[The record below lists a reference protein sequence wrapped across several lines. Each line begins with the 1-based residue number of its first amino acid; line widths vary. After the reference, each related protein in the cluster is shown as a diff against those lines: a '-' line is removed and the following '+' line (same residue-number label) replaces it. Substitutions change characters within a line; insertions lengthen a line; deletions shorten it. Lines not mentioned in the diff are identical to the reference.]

1 MSQVFVLN
9 KFIPYLRTQLDAL
22 GYTEHSDEFDQD
34 NIAATVIDKTYM
46 ITPRG
51 LTSSRS
57 SHTSYEW
64 TFPVNITLWFRG
76 YRTPSDAV
84 DGALESVESVLDN
97 VLDIGSRYSQTGMSD
112 IYPTAIDF
120 EPIDKSNDCIIQA
133 SIGLTAVIQMF
144 NDKNC

>member
-1 MSQVFVLN
+1 MSQTLVLN
-9 KFIPYLRTQLDAL
+9 RFIPYLRSQLDGL
-22 GYTEHSDEFDQD
+22 GYVEHDDEFDQD
-34 NIAATVIDKTYM
+34 NVAATVVDKTYM

-64 TFPVNITLWFRG
+64 TFPVVVTLWFSG
-76 YRTPSDAV
+76 YRKPSDAV
-84 DGALESVESVLDN
+84 DGALESVEKLLDN
-97 VLDIGSRYSQTGMSD
+97 VLDIGSRYSQDGLSD
-112 IYPTAIDF
+112 IYPTTIDF
-120 EPIDKSNDCIIQA
+120 EPIDSSNDCIIQA